1 MQYTVTDVGGGGG
14 RTQSGESL
22 EVGGD
27 GEGGLKTKLTVWQR
41 ARNCDE
47 GWKLTEE
54 SWNRKC

>member
-1 MQYTVTDVGGGGG
+1 MQYTVTDVGGG
-14 RTQSGESL
+14 TQSGESL

-27 GEGGLKTKLTVWQR
+27 WEAGLKTKLTVWQR
-41 ARNCDE
+41 ARNRDE